1 MELLTQVVLLVVGFG
16 LLIKGADFFVD
27 GASGLATR
35 FGIPQIVIGLTIVA
49 FGTSAPEAAVSITAA
64 FKGNAGITIGNV
76 IGSNVFNILVILGI
90 TALIVPI
97 RVKKNT
103 IKFEIPYVVVMSV
116 LLGALGL
123 FDGRVG
129 LLDGIVLWVCMLV
142 FMVYLLKLAK
152 AGESEEV
159 SEGMS
164 GSLWK
169 LLFFMIGGLVVIIW
183 GSDITVDSAVKIAE
197 LFGVDDRIIGL
208 TIVAMGTSLPELVTS
223 VTAAI
228 KGNADIAVGN
238 IVGSNIFNILF
249 VVGTAA
255 LITPVVYA
263 GSFWADTIICVLSAV
278 LLWICVAKK
287 NLLGRAGG
295 AVLLLCYVGY
305 LIYLL

>member
-64 FKGNAGITIGNV
+64 FKGNAGITVGNV
-76 IGSNVFNILVILGI
+76 IGSNIFNILVILGI

-129 LLDGIVLWVCMLV
+129 LLDGIILWVCMLV

-152 AGESEEV
+152 AGESEET

-278 LLWICVAKK
+278 LLWVCVAKK

-295 AVLLLCYVGY
+295 AVLLLCYAGY